1 MQAPMSSLDAPRLAK
16 KRLSIGVLMLDTRF
30 PRPPGDIGN
39 PLSFEALGVDVR
51 YRVVPGASARRVV
64 EQRDPSLLQPFVDA
78 GLQLS
83 RHGVQRIGTSCGFL
97 AYFQHELASALPVPV
112 ISSALLACERLSHPG
127 ILTFNLAALDAQLLS
142 AAGVPKGVPARGV
155 DPAGEF
161 HRAIV
166 EDRTEMDLAKAESE
180 VVAAARSLVADHP
193 EVRTLVL
200 ECTNMPPYRRAIEQA
215 TGRPTIDLL
224 RLLTAPLER

>member
-1 MQAPMSSLDAPRLAK
+1 MTLRDPDSVRPAE
-16 KRLSIGVLMLDTRF
+16 RLSVGVLMLDTRF

-39 PLSFEALGVDVR
+39 PLSFTARGFDVR
-51 YRVVPGASARRVV
+51 YQIVRGASARRVV
-64 EQRDPSLLQPFVDA
+64 EQRDPALLEPFIEA
-78 GLQLS
+78 GLRLC
-83 RHGVQRIGTSCGFL
+83 RDGVRRIGTSCGFL
-97 AYFQHELASALPVPV
+97 ASFQHELASALPVPV
-112 ISSALLACERLSHPG
+112 ISSALLACAKVPGPG
-127 ILTFNLAALDAQLLS
+127 ILTFSEAALDRQLLA
-142 AAGVPKGVPARGV
+142 AAGVPGGTPVRGV
-155 DPAGEF
+155 DPDGEF

-166 EDRTEMDLAKAESE
+166 EDRAEMDLSMAQSE
-180 VVAAARSLVADHP
+180 VVAAAQSLVADHP